1 MKKRW
6 WFWFLV
12 WTVPFAVL
20 TAFFT
25 PLLFLGLLGFFALY
39 AFLAWE
45 KTGFTKKFKVYKQQ
59 IKDPTP
65 LAELSLVG
73 VLVLLFLLAAVGA
86 PETALLVLVALVP
99 LLAGMA
105 FPEASG

>member
-1 MKKRW
+1 MKKRFW
-6 WFWFLV
+6 LWFLV

-20 TAFFT
+20 TLFFA
-25 PLLFLGLLGFFALY
+25 PLLFLAIVGFFALY

-45 KTGFTKKFKVYKQQ
+45 KTGFTKKFRTYKEQL
-59 IKDPTP
+59 KDPTP
-65 LAELSLVG
+65 LAELSFVG

-99 LLAGMA
+99 LLASMA
-105 FPEASG
+105 FPETG